1 MSKKCLNECYRNI
14 LLFDTLD
21 TLFIFF
27 LMLLKYKK
35 LYSNKNFRCLQHK
48 IIGQKECNIYIF
60 LLTKLI
66 QKMQTRLL
74 YYVILLLTHAE
85 RNRSSLSS
93 IVNVY
98 FIYLRTNKILPKDE
112 FYMLALRI

>member
-1 MSKKCLNECYRNI
+1 MQYLHIFTHKA
-14 LLFDTLD
+14 DTED
-21 TLFIFF
+21 AD
-27 LMLLKYKK
+27 
-35 LYSNKNFRCLQHK
+35 K
-48 IIGQKECNIYIF
+48 ITI
-60 LLTKLI
+60 
-66 QKMQTRLL
+66 

-98 FIYLRTNKILPKDE
+98 FIYLPTNKVLPKDE